1 MNLYGYDIRKS
12 FDDYDKYRI
21 PQISMPHAADYFR
34 IALKSVCH
42 QKGIQDDKIQF
53 LPEYEKVIEW
63 LTDNKSKGLI
73 MGGANGR
80 GKSLIGEYIIPSILR
95 HVMGKVVNC
104 YKSTEIN
111 QNLDVI
117 MTKKYVYIDD
127 MGVEDKKSDYG
138 SVRWAIPEIIDNAE
152 KFGKLLIISTNLS
165 SKDIAEKYGHRTYD
179 RIFSIC
185 HPVKFEGDS
194 MRQKK
199 Q

>member
-21 PQISMPHAADYFR
+21 PQISMPHAGDYFL
-34 IALKSVCH
+34 IALKSICN
-42 QKGIQDDKIQF
+42 QKGIPDDKIQF
-53 LPEYEKVIEW
+53 LPEYEKVVEW
-63 LTDNKSKGLI
+63 LTDNKQKGLI

-80 GKSLIGEYIIPSILR
+80 GKSLIGEYVIPSILR

-138 SVRWAIPEIIDNAE
+138 SVRWAMPEIIDNAE

-165 SKDIAEKYGHRTYD
+165 SKDIAEKYGHRTFD

-185 HPVKFEGDS
+185 HPIKFEGDS

-199 Q
+199 

>member
-21 PQISMPHAADYFR
+21 PQISMPHAGDYFR
-34 IALKSVCH
+34 IALKSICN
-42 QKGIQDDKIQF
+42 QKGIPDDKIKF
-53 LPEYEKVIEW
+53 LPEYDKVIEW
-63 LTDNKSKGLI
+63 LTDNRSKGLI

-80 GKSLIGEYIIPSILR
+80 GKSLIGEYVIPSILR
-95 HVMGKVVNC
+95 HVIGKVVNC

-117 MTKKYVYIDD
+117 KTKKYVYIDD

-185 HPVKFEGDS
+185 HPIKFEGDS

-199 Q
+199 